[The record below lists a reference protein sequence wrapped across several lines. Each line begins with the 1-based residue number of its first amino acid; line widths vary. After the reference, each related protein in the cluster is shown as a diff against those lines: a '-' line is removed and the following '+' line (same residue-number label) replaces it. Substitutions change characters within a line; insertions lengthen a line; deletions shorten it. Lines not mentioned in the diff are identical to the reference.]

1 MTAHEKILAPV
12 GGVAG
17 ARCPGDSV
25 QDVYR
30 RDRGELPK
38 CLAETAA
45 APLEARP
52 LTTDVYTSRDFHARE
67 LERMWSRVWQ
77 MAGRE
82 EDIPKVGD
90 HFVYEIGATS
100 LIIVRSGAA
109 EIRALYNSCLHRGTA
124 LRECGGNVSQFRC
137 PFHAFTWDLHG
148 KIKRIPSEWDFQD
161 IRGRVAKLPEA
172 RLDTW
177 GGFIFV
183 NLDEEAE
190 SLQSYLES
198 VPKDFERW
206 PLDQRFTAS
215 HVAKELDCNWK
226 VAQEAFI
233 EVFHVI
239 GIHPQSLP
247 MFGDAN
253 AQYDV
258 WPERRHTS
266 RMINL
271 SAVASPHLR
280 GYSEQRILDASAEF
294 GLCDRG
300 ATVPA
305 GKRARDV
312 VVEVMRERFRRD
324 LGVDT
329 SGLCDTE
336 VLDVIQYNVFPN
348 LMLFGG
354 LGSPLVYRVRPQGD
368 DPGRCLFE
376 VWLLLPFPKD
386 APRPPAAPLRILTA
400 EDRWSSVEELS
411 YFGAIL
417 DQDFDMMPQVQR
429 GLRASKSRQVL
440 LSTYQESRI
449 RHMRQTL
456 DEYVRR

>member
-1 MTAHEKILAPV
+1 MI
-12 GGVAG
+12 G

-38 CLAETAA
+38 CLAETTAA
-45 APLEARP
+45 SLEARP
-52 LTTDVYTSRDFHARE
+52 LSTDVYTSRDFHALE

-77 MAGRE
+77 MACRE

-90 HFVYEIGATS
+90 HLVYDIGPTS
-100 LIIVRSGAA
+100 LIIVRSGED
-109 EIRALYNSCLHRGTA
+109 EIRAFYNSCLHRGTA
-124 LRECGGNVSQFRC
+124 LRECGGNVNQFRC
-137 PFHAFTWDLHG
+137 PFHSFTWDLRG
-148 KIKRIPSEWDFQD
+148 EIKRIPSEWDFQN
-161 IRGRVAKLPEA
+161 IRERVSRLPEA

-183 NLDEEAE
+183 NLDEGAE
-190 SLQSYLES
+190 SLESYLEG

-206 PLDQRFTAS
+206 PLDRRFTAA

-258 WPERRHTS
+258 WPGRRHTS

-271 SAVASPHLR
+271 SAVASPHLN
-280 GYSEQRILDASAEF
+280 GSYGEQRILDSAASF
-294 GLCDRG
+294 GLCEKG
-300 ATVPA
+300 AIVPA

-312 VVEVMRERFRRD
+312 VVELMRERFTRD

-329 SGLCDTE
+329 TGLCDTE

-376 VWLLLPFPKD
+376 VWLLLPFPPD
-386 APRPPAAPLRILTA
+386 APRPPAAPLRKLTA
-400 EDRWSSVEELS
+400 DQRWSNVEELS

-429 GLRASKSRQVL
+429 GLRASRTRQVL

-456 DEYVRR
+456 DEYVER